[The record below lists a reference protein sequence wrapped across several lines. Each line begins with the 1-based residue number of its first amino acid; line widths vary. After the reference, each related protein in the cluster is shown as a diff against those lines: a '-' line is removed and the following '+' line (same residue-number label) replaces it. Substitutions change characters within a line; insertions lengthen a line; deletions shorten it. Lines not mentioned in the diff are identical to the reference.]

1 MSWVFGRFARPG
13 GSFVT
18 ATTAVAIALVAG
30 CTTGADT
37 GARSSGEPSTTTT
50 HDPPGPQ
57 AGPTIP
63 ADDPIA
69 VELLGRDAVSGEW
82 TLAVDPTAAD
92 ATISVW
98 ATLYC
103 GHDLDRVLVHET
115 PKTITLAAT
124 HRPLDDPTGDS
135 VCPALQAHQPVDV
148 ELLEPIG
155 DRQLRHVAVSSDLN

>member
-18 ATTAVAIALVAG
+18 ATTAVALALVAG

-115 PKTITLAAT
+115 PETITLAAT
-124 HRPLDDPTGDS
+124 HRPLDDPTGTAS
-135 VCPALQAHQPVDV
+135 AQHYKPTNLSTLNFLNRSAIGSYNTSTSPAT
-148 ELLEPIG
+148 
-155 DRQLRHVAVSSDLN
+155 